1 MNAPNYDA
9 LLAAV
14 SRRLLHKSRDLEL
27 LARAMRQTLPADIL
41 ADVWRAQGLAHKAAA
56 AAHPRGLD
64 LGEVPENL
72 SDILGDKG

>member
-27 LARAMRQTLPADIL
+27 LARAMRRTLPADVL
-41 ADVWRAQGLAHKAAA
+41 AIVWRSQALAHKAAA
-56 AAHPRGLD
+56 AAHPLGLA
-64 LGEVPENL
+64 LPSVPDCLPEKL
-72 SDILGDKG
+72 